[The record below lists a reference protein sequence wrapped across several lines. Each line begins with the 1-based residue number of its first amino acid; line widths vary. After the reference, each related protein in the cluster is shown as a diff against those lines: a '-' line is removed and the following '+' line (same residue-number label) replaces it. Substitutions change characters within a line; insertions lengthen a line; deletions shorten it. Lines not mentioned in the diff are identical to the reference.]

1 MKARGPVIALL
12 ILVGLLVV
20 AAIGDAHH
28 GPVSTEEWIA
38 AQEGLRLEPYRD
50 SAGVLTVCVGH
61 TVSVEQRTYTRDECL
76 DLLDADLQR
85 FEQAVDNAIEPDPEG
100 DGRTAL
106 VSLAFNIG
114 AGAFTRSRLVKLI
127 QGSYDEWEITLE
139 WLSWD
144 HAHVDGRLQVV
155 DGLLE
160 RRRREVALYYG
171 D

>member
-1 MKARGPVIALL
+1 MTRRALVAVL
-12 ILVGLLVV
+12 ILAAVGVNI
-20 AAIGDAHH
+20 AYAHH
-28 GPVSTEEWIA
+28 APVSTEEWIA
-38 AQEGLRLEPYRD
+38 AQEGLRLEPYLD

-114 AGAFTRSRLVKLI
+114 AGAFTRSRLVELI
-127 QGSYDEWEITLE
+127 QSNHDEWEVTLE

-144 HAHVDGRLQVV
+144 HAHVNGRAQVI

>member
-1 MKARGPVIALL
+1 MTRRALVAVL
-12 ILVGLLVV
+12 IL
-20 AAIGDAHH
+20 AAIVTNVAYAHH
-28 GPVSTEEWIA
+28 APVSTEEWIA
-38 AQEGLRLEPYRD
+38 TQEGLRLEPYRD

-61 TVSVEQRTYTRDECL
+61 TASVEQRTYTRDECL

-127 QGSYDEWEITLE
+127 QGSYDEWEVTLE
-139 WLSWD
+139 WTSWD
-144 HAHVDGRLQVV
+144 HAHVNGRAQVI

-171 D
+171 DE